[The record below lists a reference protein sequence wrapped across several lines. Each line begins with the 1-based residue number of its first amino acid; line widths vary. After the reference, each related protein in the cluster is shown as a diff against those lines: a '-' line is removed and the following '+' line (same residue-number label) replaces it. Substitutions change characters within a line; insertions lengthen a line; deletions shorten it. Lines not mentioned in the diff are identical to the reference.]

1 MFSVKDDSLWRTEQ
15 ERNGPGYSKHGVR
28 FVNRPAMIGQ
38 GIANGL
44 KVVEQR
50 ISFFIRLV
58 HYRDGIQ
65 RMTSPDP
72 IQEMPNV
79 GFNLPSAEV
88 SSTTQ
93 YQLGWFGLI
102 CWDEQ

>member
-15 ERNGPGYSKHGVR
+15 QRNGPGYSKHGVR

-50 ISFFIRLV
+50 ISLFKRLV
-58 HYRDGIQ
+58 HHRDGIQ
-65 RMTSPDP
+65 KESSLHPRLNTSNTSVRDLEFPCG
-72 IQEMPNV
+72 EK
-79 GFNLPSAEV
+79 
-88 SSTTQ
+88 
-93 YQLGWFGLI
+93 
-102 CWDEQ
+102 